1 MKPNC
6 KSQAGTKADS
16 EQKDE
21 DLFVCQHNV
30 KPNVVRSPKSTYV
43 CPYSDLSIGIL
54 QKDGSIK
61 PTSFLYKNIHEFL
74 RRRSLGLVDT

>member
-1 MKPNC
+1 MKLNS
-6 KSQAGTKADS
+6 KSQARTKDDS

-21 DLFVCQHNV
+21 DIFVSQHNA

-43 CPYSDLSIGIL
+43 CPYSDLKIGIL

-74 RRRSLGLVDT
+74 RQRSLGLVDT